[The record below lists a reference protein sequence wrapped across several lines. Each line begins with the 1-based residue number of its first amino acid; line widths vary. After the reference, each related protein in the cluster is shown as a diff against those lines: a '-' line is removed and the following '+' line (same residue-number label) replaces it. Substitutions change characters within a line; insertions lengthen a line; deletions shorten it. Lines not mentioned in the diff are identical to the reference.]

1 MPSFLG
7 DFLHLDELYTC
18 SSQRLV
24 PTIMKLSSIFTTIAS
39 VVLVIVNAQ
48 SNGTNTYTN
57 PIVPTGADP
66 WVVGYEEYYYMIN
79 TTTDNITLWRS
90 PTLTDWSDAESKA
103 AFLPPVWG
111 SIACCWDAS

>member
-1 MPSFLG
+1 
-7 DFLHLDELYTC
+7 
-18 SSQRLV
+18 
-24 PTIMKLSSIFTTIAS
+24 MKLSSIFTTIAS